1 MEKMGK
7 QEFMEMLREEGKKA
21 GIEPVKNLFNE
32 DQRIEEVKRLGILDL
47 NLSSESRYNSMT
59 QVATY
64 LTDCPQSQ
72 INILGSDV
80 QQCKASFGFAPEQIE
95 MMEEMPREISICQ
108 FGLAKPGQPLI
119 IENILEDDRT
129 MNWKNMPIDP
139 GFRFY
144 ASLPLMSSRGFSIGT
159 LCVFDSSPK
168 NLDHQQIDGLRLL
181 SDQIV
186 HMLEKE
192 LNSTGGVSVPEDKT
206 EEQPSQMKGQY
217 YSVTSILFAD
227 FVGFTNLVENSD
239 PGELL
244 ETLNTFFSGFDRIIS
259 KHNVLKVKTVGDCYM
274 CVGGIPSQQKTHA
287 QEVCAAAIDMLKFV
301 EGTNIQYEAL
311 GKPCWELRIGIHSGP
326 VIAGS
331 AGNKFD
337 IFIKHPKCDPLPIEM
352 VSGAEKTIAAMAIRL
367 ALLSVSNLPKSN
379 VFILDEPATALD
391 AENMDGFI
399 AILEIVKSYFKTVL
413 FKVKFFTNNFCR
425 CITKIICYTRQV
437 SYF

>member
-1 MEKMGK
+1 MEQMGK

-21 GIEPVKNLFNE
+21 GIKPVKNLFNE

-95 MMEEMPREISICQ
+95 MMEEIPREISICQ

-119 IENILEDDRT
+119 IENVLEDDRT

-186 HMLEKE
+186 HMLERESGSTDSSSTEKE
-192 LNSTGGVSVPEDKT
+192 DV
-206 EEQPSQMKGQY
+206 EEPSQMRGQY

-274 CVGGIPSQQKTHA
+274 CVSGIPSQQKTHA
-287 QEVCAAAIDMLKFV
+287 LEVCAAAVDILKFV

-311 GKPCWELRIGIHSGP
+311 GKPRWDLRIGVHSGP
-326 VIAGS
+326 VIAGT
-331 AGNKFD
+331 AGNIFD
-337 IFIKHPKCDPLPIEM
+337 IWGDAVNIASRMES
-352 VSGAEKTIAAMAIRL
+352 SGESGKIHISEKTKDYLEGYAN
-367 ALLSVSNLPKSN
+367 LSHRGEIELKNKGKWST
-379 VFILDEPATALD
+379 F
-391 AENMDGFI
+391 F
-399 AILEIVKSYFKTVL
+399 LEEIK
-413 FKVKFFTNNFCR
+413 
-425 CITKIICYTRQV
+425 
-437 SYF
+437 

>member
-1 MEKMGK
+1 MGKMGK
-7 QEFMEMLREEGKKA
+7 QELMGMLREEGKKA

-244 ETLNTFFSGFDRIIS
+244 ETLN
-259 KHNVLKVKTVGDCYM
+259 
-274 CVGGIPSQQKTHA
+274 
-287 QEVCAAAIDMLKFV
+287 
-301 EGTNIQYEAL
+301 
-311 GKPCWELRIGIHSGP
+311 
-326 VIAGS
+326 
-331 AGNKFD
+331 
-337 IFIKHPKCDPLPIEM
+337 IFQWF
-352 VSGAEKTIAAMAIRL
+352 RQ
-367 ALLSVSNLPKSN
+367 N
-379 VFILDEPATALD
+379 
-391 AENMDGFI
+391 
-399 AILEIVKSYFKTVL
+399 YFKTQCTQGKNGWRLLHVRWRNT
-413 FKVKFFTNNFCR
+413 FTAKNSCSGGVCR
-425 CITKIICYTRQV
+425 CSRHPEICGRNKYPV
-437 SYF
+437 

>member
-32 DQRIEEVKRLGILDL
+32 DKRIEEVKRLGILDL

-64 LTDCPQSQ
+64 LTDCHQSQ

-95 MMEEMPREISICQ
+95 MMEEIPREISICQ

-119 IENILEDDRT
+119 IENVLEDDRT

-168 NLDHQQIDGLRLL
+168 NLDHKQIDGLRLL

-186 HMLEKE
+186 HMLERESGSTDSSSTEKE
-192 LNSTGGVSVPEDKT
+192 DV
-206 EEQPSQMKGQY
+206 EEPSQMRGQY

-274 CVGGIPSQQKTHA
+274 CVSGIPSQQKTHA
-287 QEVCAAAIDMLKFV
+287 REVCAAAVDILKFV

-311 GKPCWELRIGIHSGP
+311 GKPRWDLRIGVHSGP
-326 VIAGS
+326 VIAGT
-331 AGNKFD
+331 AGNIFD
-337 IFIKHPKCDPLPIEM
+337 IWGDAVNIASRMES
-352 VSGAEKTIAAMAIRL
+352 SGESGKIHISEKTKDYLEGYAN
-367 ALLSVSNLPKSN
+367 LSHRGEIELKNKGKWST
-379 VFILDEPATALD
+379 F
-391 AENMDGFI
+391 F
-399 AILEIVKSYFKTVL
+399 LEEIK
-413 FKVKFFTNNFCR
+413 
-425 CITKIICYTRQV
+425 
-437 SYF
+437 

>member
-1 MEKMGK
+1 M
-7 QEFMEMLREEGKKA
+7 GKKA

-95 MMEEMPREISICQ
+95 MIEEIPREISICQ

-119 IENILEDDRT
+119 IENVLEDDRT
-129 MNWKNMPIDP
+129 MTWKNMPIDP

-186 HMLEKE
+186 HMLERESVSTDSSSAEKE
-192 LNSTGGVSVPEDKT
+192 DV
-206 EEQPSQMKGQY
+206 EEPSQMRGQY

-274 CVGGIPSQQKTHA
+274 CVSGIPSQQKTHA
-287 QEVCAAAIDMLKFV
+287 REVCAAAVDILKFV

-311 GKPCWELRIGIHSGP
+311 GKPRWDLRIGVHSGP
-326 VIAGS
+326 VIAGT
-331 AGNKFD
+331 AGNIFD
-337 IFIKHPKCDPLPIEM
+337 IWGDAVNIASRMES
-352 VSGAEKTIAAMAIRL
+352 SGESGKIHISEKTKDYLEGYAN
-367 ALLSVSNLPKSN
+367 LSHRGEIELKNKGKWST
-379 VFILDEPATALD
+379 F
-391 AENMDGFI
+391 F
-399 AILEIVKSYFKTVL
+399 LEEIK
-413 FKVKFFTNNFCR
+413 
-425 CITKIICYTRQV
+425 
-437 SYF
+437 

>member
-1 MEKMGK
+1 MFPQAISFFLRKVDFLEEHVRYIMEKDEK
-7 QEFMEMLREEGKKA
+7 KEQLEMMREAGVKA
-21 GIEPVKNLFNE
+21 GIVPVKNLFNE

-80 QQCKASFGFAPEQIE
+80 QQCKASFGFTPEE
-95 MMEEMPREISICQ
+95 VDMRKEMPREISICQ

-119 IENILEDDRT
+119 IENLLEDDRT
-129 MNWKNMPIDP
+129 KNWKNMPFDP

-159 LCVFDSSPK
+159 LCVFDPNPK
-168 NLDHQQIDGLRLL
+168 NLGHQQIDGLRLL

-192 LNSTGGVSVPEDKT
+192 LNSTGDVSVPEAKT
-206 EEQPSQMKGQY
+206 KEQPSQMKGQY
-217 YSVTSILFAD
+217 YSVSSILFAD

-244 ETLNTFFSGFDRIIS
+244 ETLNIFFSGFDRIIS

-331 AGNKFD
+331 AGNTFD
-337 IFIKHPKCDPLPIEM
+337 IWGDAVNIAARLES
-352 VSGAEKTIAAMAIRL
+352 SGENGKIHISEKTKDYLEGAGSCTPRGEVEL
-367 ALLSVSNLPKSN
+367 KNKGSWSTY
-379 VFILDEPATALD
+379 FLDGL
-391 AENMDGFI
+391 N
-399 AILEIVKSYFKTVL
+399 
-413 FKVKFFTNNFCR
+413 
-425 CITKIICYTRQV
+425 
-437 SYF
+437 

>member
-7 QEFMEMLREEGKKA
+7 QELMEMLREEGKKA

-47 NLSSESRYNSMT
+47 NLSGESRYNSMT

-64 LTDCPQSQ
+64 LTNCPQSQ

-95 MMEEMPREISICQ
+95 MMEEIPREISICQ

-144 ASLPLMSSRGFSIGT
+144 ASFPLMSSRGFSIGT

-186 HMLEKE
+186 HMLERE
-192 LNSTGGVSVPEDKT
+192 SGSTSSSST
-206 EEQPSQMKGQY
+206 EEEDVEEPSQMRGQY

-274 CVGGIPSQQKTHA
+274 CVSGIPSQQKTHA
-287 QEVCAAAIDMLKFV
+287 REVCAAAVDILKFV

-311 GKPCWELRIGIHSGP
+311 GKPRLDVRIGIHSGP
-326 VIAGS
+326 VIAGT
-331 AGNKFD
+331 AGNIFD
-337 IFIKHPKCDPLPIEM
+337 IWGDAVNIASRMES
-352 VSGAEKTIAAMAIRL
+352 SGESGKIHISEKTKDYLEGSAN
-367 ALLSVSNLPKSN
+367 LSHRGEIELKNKGKWST
-379 VFILDEPATALD
+379 F
-391 AENMDGFI
+391 F
-399 AILEIVKSYFKTVL
+399 LEELK
-413 FKVKFFTNNFCR
+413 
-425 CITKIICYTRQV
+425 
-437 SYF
+437 

>member
-1 MEKMGK
+1 MEQMGK

-64 LTDCPQSQ
+64 LTDCSQSQ

-95 MMEEMPREISICQ
+95 MMEEIPREISICQ

-119 IENILEDDRT
+119 IENVLEDDRT

-186 HMLEKE
+186 HMLERESGSTDSSSTEKE
-192 LNSTGGVSVPEDKT
+192 DV
-206 EEQPSQMKGQY
+206 EEPSQMRGQY

-274 CVGGIPSQQKTHA
+274 CVSGIPSQQKTHA
-287 QEVCAAAIDMLKFV
+287 REVCAAAVDILKFV

-311 GKPCWELRIGIHSGP
+311 GKPRWDLRIGVHSGP
-326 VIAGS
+326 VIAGT
-331 AGNKFD
+331 AGNIFD
-337 IFIKHPKCDPLPIEM
+337 IWGDAVNIASRMES
-352 VSGAEKTIAAMAIRL
+352 SGESGKIHISEKTKDYLEGYAN
-367 ALLSVSNLPKSN
+367 LSHRGEIELKNKGKWST
-379 VFILDEPATALD
+379 F
-391 AENMDGFI
+391 F
-399 AILEIVKSYFKTVL
+399 LEEIK
-413 FKVKFFTNNFCR
+413 
-425 CITKIICYTRQV
+425 
-437 SYF
+437 

>member
-1 MEKMGK
+1 MFLQPTSFYLRKVDFLEEHVGYIMEKDEK
-7 QEFMEMLREEGKKA
+7 KEQLEMMREAGVKA
-21 GIEPVKNLFNE
+21 GIVPVKNLFNE

-80 QQCKASFGFAPEQIE
+80 QQCKASFGFVPEQIE

-287 QEVCAAAIDMLKFV
+287 LEVCAAAVDILKFV

-311 GKPCWELRIGIHSGP
+311 GKLRWDVRIGIHSGP
-326 VIAGS
+326 VIAGT
-331 AGNKFD
+331 AGNIFD
-337 IFIKHPKCDPLPIEM
+337 IWGDAVNIASRMES
-352 VSGAEKTIAAMAIRL
+352 SGESGKIHISEKTKDYLEGSAN
-367 ALLSVSNLPKSN
+367 LSHRGEIELKNKGKWPT
-379 VFILDEPATALD
+379 FILE
-391 AENMDGFI
+391 ER
-399 AILEIVKSYFKTVL
+399 K
-413 FKVKFFTNNFCR
+413 
-425 CITKIICYTRQV
+425 
-437 SYF
+437 

>member
-1 MEKMGK
+1 MGK

-95 MMEEMPREISICQ
+95 MMEEIPREISICQ

-119 IENILEDDRT
+119 IENVLEDDRT

-186 HMLEKE
+186 HMLERESGSTDSSSTEKE
-192 LNSTGGVSVPEDKT
+192 DV
-206 EEQPSQMKGQY
+206 EEPSQMRGQY

-274 CVGGIPSQQKTHA
+274 CVSGIPSQQKTHA
-287 QEVCAAAIDMLKFV
+287 REVCAAAVDILKFV

-311 GKPCWELRIGIHSGP
+311 GKPRWDLRIGVHSGP
-326 VIAGS
+326 VIAGT
-331 AGNKFD
+331 AGNIFD
-337 IFIKHPKCDPLPIEM
+337 IWGDAVNIASRMES
-352 VSGAEKTIAAMAIRL
+352 SGESGKIHISEKTKDYLEGYAN
-367 ALLSVSNLPKSN
+367 LSHRGEIELKNKGKWST
-379 VFILDEPATALD
+379 F
-391 AENMDGFI
+391 F
-399 AILEIVKSYFKTVL
+399 LEEIK
-413 FKVKFFTNNFCR
+413 
-425 CITKIICYTRQV
+425 
-437 SYF
+437 

>member
-95 MMEEMPREISICQ
+95 MMEEIPREISICQ

-119 IENILEDDRT
+119 IENVLEDDRT

-186 HMLEKE
+186 HMLERESGSTDSSSTEKE
-192 LNSTGGVSVPEDKT
+192 DV
-206 EEQPSQMKGQY
+206 EEPSQMRGQY

-274 CVGGIPSQQKTHA
+274 CVSGIPSQQKTHA
-287 QEVCAAAIDMLKFV
+287 LEVCAAAVDILKFV

-311 GKPCWELRIGIHSGP
+311 GKPRWDLRIGVHSGP
-326 VIAGS
+326 VIAGT
-331 AGNKFD
+331 AGNIFD
-337 IFIKHPKCDPLPIEM
+337 IWGDAVNIASRMES
-352 VSGAEKTIAAMAIRL
+352 SGESGKIHISEKTKDYLEGYAN
-367 ALLSVSNLPKSN
+367 LSHRGEIELKNKGKWST
-379 VFILDEPATALD
+379 F
-391 AENMDGFI
+391 F
-399 AILEIVKSYFKTVL
+399 LEEIK
-413 FKVKFFTNNFCR
+413 
-425 CITKIICYTRQV
+425 
-437 SYF
+437 

>member
-1 MEKMGK
+1 MGDTEKKEQLETM
-7 QEFMEMLREEGKKA
+7 REAGIKA
-21 GIEPVKNLFNE
+21 GIVPVQNLFNE
-32 DQRIEEVKRLGILDL
+32 EQRIEEVKRLGILDL

-64 LTDCPQSQ
+64 LTDCPQST
-72 INILGSDV
+72 INILGSNV
-80 QQCKASFGFAPEQIE
+80 QQCKASFGFEPDQKE
-95 MMEEMPREISICQ
+95 MMEEIPREISVCQ

-129 MNWKNMPIDP
+129 KNWKNMPFDP

-159 LCVFDSSPK
+159 LCVFDPNPK

-192 LNSTGGVSVPEDKT
+192 LNPKEGVAVPEDKSK
-206 EEQPSQMKGQY
+206 EQPSQMKGQY
-217 YSVTSILFAD
+217 YSATSILFAD
-227 FVGFTNLVENSD
+227 FIGFTNLVENSD

-244 ETLNTFFSGFDRIIS
+244 ETLNIFFNGFDRIIS

-287 QEVCAAAIDMLKFV
+287 KEVCAAAIDLLKFV

-311 GKPCWELRIGIHSGP
+311 GKPCWELRIGIHSGA

-331 AGNKFD
+331 AGNTFD
-337 IFIKHPKCDPLPIEM
+337 IWGDA
-352 VSGAEKTIAAMAIRL
+352 VNIAARL
-367 ALLSVSNLPKSN
+367 ESSGESGKIHISQKTK
-379 VFILDEPATALD
+379 DY
-391 AENMDGFI
+391 
-399 AILEIVKSYFKTVL
+399 LEGTGNCTPRGEVELKNKGSWPTYFL
-413 FKVKFFTNNFCR
+413 NGLN
-425 CITKIICYTRQV
+425 
-437 SYF
+437 

>member
-7 QEFMEMLREEGKKA
+7 QELMEMLREEGKKA
-21 GIEPVKNLFNE
+21 GIKPVKNLFNE

-95 MMEEMPREISICQ
+95 MMEEIPREISICQ

-119 IENILEDDRT
+119 IENVLEDDRT

-186 HMLEKE
+186 HMLERESGSTDSSSTEKE
-192 LNSTGGVSVPEDKT
+192 DV
-206 EEQPSQMKGQY
+206 EEPSQIRGQY

-274 CVGGIPSQQKTHA
+274 CVSGIPSQQKTHA
-287 QEVCAAAIDMLKFV
+287 REVCAAAVDILKFV

-311 GKPCWELRIGIHSGP
+311 GKPRWDLRIGVHSGP
-326 VIAGS
+326 VIAGT
-331 AGNKFD
+331 AGNIFD
-337 IFIKHPKCDPLPIEM
+337 IWGDAVNIASRMES
-352 VSGAEKTIAAMAIRL
+352 SGERGRIHISEKTKDYIAGYAN
-367 ALLSVSNLPKSN
+367 LSHRGEIELKNKGKWST
-379 VFILDEPATALD
+379 F
-391 AENMDGFI
+391 F
-399 AILEIVKSYFKTVL
+399 LEEIK
-413 FKVKFFTNNFCR
+413 
-425 CITKIICYTRQV
+425 
-437 SYF
+437 

>member
-1 MEKMGK
+1 
-7 QEFMEMLREEGKKA
+7 
-21 GIEPVKNLFNE
+21 
-32 DQRIEEVKRLGILDL
+32 
-47 NLSSESRYNSMT
+47 
-59 QVATY
+59 
-64 LTDCPQSQ
+64 
-72 INILGSDV
+72 
-80 QQCKASFGFAPEQIE
+80 
-95 MMEEMPREISICQ
+95 
-108 FGLAKPGQPLI
+108 AKPGQPLI

-168 NLDHQQIDGLRLL
+168 NLGHQQVDGLRLL

-217 YSVTSILFAD
+217 YSITSILFAD

-331 AGNKFD
+331 AGNTFD
-337 IFIKHPKCDPLPIEM
+337 IWGDAVNIAARLES
-352 VSGAEKTIAAMAIRL
+352 SGENGKIHISEKTKDYLEGSGSCTPRGEVEL
-367 ALLSVSNLPKSN
+367 KNKGSWSTY
-379 VFILDEPATALD
+379 FLDGL
-391 AENMDGFI
+391 N
-399 AILEIVKSYFKTVL
+399 
-413 FKVKFFTNNFCR
+413 
-425 CITKIICYTRQV
+425 
-437 SYF
+437 

>member
-1 MEKMGK
+1 MGDTEKKEQLETM
-7 QEFMEMLREEGKKA
+7 REAGIKA
-21 GIEPVKNLFNE
+21 GIVPVQNLFNE
-32 DQRIEEVKRLGILDL
+32 EQRIEEVKRLGILDL

-64 LTDCPQSQ
+64 LTDCPQST
-72 INILGSDV
+72 INILGSNV
-80 QQCKASFGFAPEQIE
+80 QQCKASFGFEPDQKE
-95 MMEEMPREISICQ
+95 MMEEIPREISVCQ

-129 MNWKNMPIDP
+129 KNWKNMPFDP

-159 LCVFDSSPK
+159 LCVFDPNPK

-192 LNSTGGVSVPEDKT
+192 LNPKEGVAVPEDKSK
-206 EEQPSQMKGQY
+206 EQPSQMKGQY
-217 YSVTSILFAD
+217 YSATSILFAD
-227 FVGFTNLVENSD
+227 FIGFTNLVENSD

-244 ETLNTFFSGFDRIIS
+244 ETLNIFFNGFDRIIS

-287 QEVCAAAIDMLKFV
+287 KEVCAAAIDLLKFV

-311 GKPCWELRIGIHSGP
+311 GKPCWELRIGIHSGA

-331 AGNKFD
+331 AGNTFD
-337 IFIKHPKCDPLPIEM
+337 IWGDA
-352 VSGAEKTIAAMAIRL
+352 VNIAARL
-367 ALLSVSNLPKSN
+367 ESSGESGKIHISQKTK
-379 VFILDEPATALD
+379 DY
-391 AENMDGFI
+391 
-399 AILEIVKSYFKTVL
+399 LEGTGNCTPRGEVELKNKGSWSTYFL
-413 FKVKFFTNNFCR
+413 NGLN
-425 CITKIICYTRQV
+425 
-437 SYF
+437 

>member
-1 MEKMGK
+1 MEQMGK
-7 QEFMEMLREEGKKA
+7 QVFMEMLREEGKKA
-21 GIEPVKNLFNE
+21 GIKPVKNLFNE

-80 QQCKASFGFAPEQIE
+80 QQCKASFGFAPEQID
-95 MMEEMPREISICQ
+95 MMEEIPREISICQ

-119 IENILEDDRT
+119 IENVLEDDRT

-186 HMLEKE
+186 HMLERESGSTDSSSTEKE
-192 LNSTGGVSVPEDKT
+192 DV
-206 EEQPSQMKGQY
+206 EEPSQMRGQY

-274 CVGGIPSQQKTHA
+274 CVSGIPSQQKTHA
-287 QEVCAAAIDMLKFV
+287 REVCAAAVDILKFV
-301 EGTNIQYEAL
+301 EGTNNQYEAL
-311 GKPCWELRIGIHSGP
+311 GKPRWDLRIGVHSGP
-326 VIAGS
+326 VIAGT
-331 AGNKFD
+331 AGNIFD
-337 IFIKHPKCDPLPIEM
+337 IWGDAVNIASRMES
-352 VSGAEKTIAAMAIRL
+352 SGERGRIHISEKTKDYLEGYAN
-367 ALLSVSNLPKSN
+367 LSHRGEIELKNKGKWST
-379 VFILDEPATALD
+379 F
-391 AENMDGFI
+391 F
-399 AILEIVKSYFKTVL
+399 LEEIK
-413 FKVKFFTNNFCR
+413 
-425 CITKIICYTRQV
+425 
-437 SYF
+437 

>member
-95 MMEEMPREISICQ
+95 MMEEIPREISICQ

-119 IENILEDDRT
+119 IENVLEDDRT

-186 HMLEKE
+186 HMLERESGSTDSSSTEKE
-192 LNSTGGVSVPEDKT
+192 DV
-206 EEQPSQMKGQY
+206 EEPSQIRGQY

-274 CVGGIPSQQKTHA
+274 CVSGIPSQQKTHA
-287 QEVCAAAIDMLKFV
+287 REVCAAAVDILKFV

-311 GKPCWELRIGIHSGP
+311 GKPRWDLRIGVHSGP
-326 VIAGS
+326 VIAGT
-331 AGNKFD
+331 AGNIFD
-337 IFIKHPKCDPLPIEM
+337 IWGDAVNIASRMES
-352 VSGAEKTIAAMAIRL
+352 SGESGKIHISEKTKDYLEGYAN
-367 ALLSVSNLPKSN
+367 LSHRGEIELKNKGKWST
-379 VFILDEPATALD
+379 F
-391 AENMDGFI
+391 F
-399 AILEIVKSYFKTVL
+399 LEEIK
-413 FKVKFFTNNFCR
+413 
-425 CITKIICYTRQV
+425 
-437 SYF
+437 

>member
-21 GIEPVKNLFNE
+21 GIKPVKNLFNE

-95 MMEEMPREISICQ
+95 MMEEIPREISICQ

-119 IENILEDDRT
+119 IENVLEDDRT

-186 HMLEKE
+186 HMLERESGSTDSSSTEKE
-192 LNSTGGVSVPEDKT
+192 DV
-206 EEQPSQMKGQY
+206 EEPSQMRGQY

-274 CVGGIPSQQKTHA
+274 CVSGIPSQQKTHA
-287 QEVCAAAIDMLKFV
+287 LEVCAAAVDILKFV

-311 GKPCWELRIGIHSGP
+311 GKPRWDLRIGVHSGP
-326 VIAGS
+326 VIAGT
-331 AGNKFD
+331 AGNIFD
-337 IFIKHPKCDPLPIEM
+337 IWGDAVNIASRMES
-352 VSGAEKTIAAMAIRL
+352 SGESGKIHISEKTKDYLEGYAN
-367 ALLSVSNLPKSN
+367 LSHRGEIELKNKGKWST
-379 VFILDEPATALD
+379 F
-391 AENMDGFI
+391 F
-399 AILEIVKSYFKTVL
+399 LEEIK
-413 FKVKFFTNNFCR
+413 
-425 CITKIICYTRQV
+425 
-437 SYF
+437 

>member
-1 MEKMGK
+1 
-7 QEFMEMLREEGKKA
+7 
-21 GIEPVKNLFNE
+21 
-32 DQRIEEVKRLGILDL
+32 
-47 NLSSESRYNSMT
+47 MT

-274 CVGGIPSQQKTHA
+274 CVG
-287 QEVCAAAIDMLKFV
+287 
-301 EGTNIQYEAL
+301 
-311 GKPCWELRIGIHSGP
+311 
-326 VIAGS
+326 
-331 AGNKFD
+331 
-337 IFIKHPKCDPLPIEM
+337 
-352 VSGAEKTIAAMAIRL
+352 
-367 ALLSVSNLPKSN
+367 
-379 VFILDEPATALD
+379 
-391 AENMDGFI
+391 
-399 AILEIVKSYFKTVL
+399 
-413 FKVKFFTNNFCR
+413 
-425 CITKIICYTRQV
+425 
-437 SYF
+437 

>member
-21 GIEPVKNLFNE
+21 CIEPVKNLFNE

-95 MMEEMPREISICQ
+95 MMEEIPREISICQ

-186 HMLEKE
+186 HMLERESGSTDSSSTEKE
-192 LNSTGGVSVPEDKT
+192 DV
-206 EEQPSQMKGQY
+206 EEPSQMRGQY

-274 CVGGIPSQQKTHA
+274 CVSGIPSQQKTHA
-287 QEVCAAAIDMLKFV
+287 REVCAAAVDILKFV

-311 GKPCWELRIGIHSGP
+311 GKPRWDLRIGVHSGP
-326 VIAGS
+326 VIAGT
-331 AGNKFD
+331 AGNIFD
-337 IFIKHPKCDPLPIEM
+337 IWGDAVNIASRMES
-352 VSGAEKTIAAMAIRL
+352 SGESGKIHISEKTKDYLEGYAN
-367 ALLSVSNLPKSN
+367 LSHRGEIELKNKGKWST
-379 VFILDEPATALD
+379 F
-391 AENMDGFI
+391 F
-399 AILEIVKSYFKTVL
+399 LEEIK
-413 FKVKFFTNNFCR
+413 
-425 CITKIICYTRQV
+425 
-437 SYF
+437 

>member
-21 GIEPVKNLFNE
+21 GIKPVKNLFNE

-95 MMEEMPREISICQ
+95 MMEEIPREISICQ

-119 IENILEDDRT
+119 IENVLEDDRT

-186 HMLEKE
+186 HMLERESGSTDSSSTEKE
-192 LNSTGGVSVPEDKT
+192 DV
-206 EEQPSQMKGQY
+206 EEPSQMRGQY

-287 QEVCAAAIDMLKFV
+287 REVCAASVDILKFG

-311 GKPCWELRIGIHSGP
+311 GKPRWDLRIGVHSGP
-326 VIAGS
+326 VIAGT
-331 AGNKFD
+331 AGNIFD
-337 IFIKHPKCDPLPIEM
+337 IWGDAVNIASRMES
-352 VSGAEKTIAAMAIRL
+352 SGESGKIHISEKTKDYLEGYAN
-367 ALLSVSNLPKSN
+367 LSHRGEIELKNKGKWST
-379 VFILDEPATALD
+379 F
-391 AENMDGFI
+391 F
-399 AILEIVKSYFKTVL
+399 LEEIK
-413 FKVKFFTNNFCR
+413 
-425 CITKIICYTRQV
+425 
-437 SYF
+437 

>member
-1 MEKMGK
+1 MGDTEKKEQLETM
-7 QEFMEMLREEGKKA
+7 REAGIKA
-21 GIEPVKNLFNE
+21 GIVPVQNLFNE
-32 DQRIEEVKRLGILDL
+32 EQRIEEVKRLGILDL
-47 NLSSESRYNSMT
+47 NLSRESRYNSMT

-64 LTDCPQSQ
+64 LTDCPQST
-72 INILGSDV
+72 INILGSNV
-80 QQCKASFGFAPEQIE
+80 QQCKASFGFEPEQKE
-95 MMEEMPREISICQ
+95 MMEEIPREISVCQ

-129 MNWKNMPIDP
+129 KNWKNMPFDP

-159 LCVFDSSPK
+159 LCVFDPNPK

-192 LNSTGGVSVPEDKT
+192 LNPKEGVAVPEDKSK
-206 EEQPSQMKGQY
+206 EQPSQMKGQY
-217 YSVTSILFAD
+217 YSATSILFAD
-227 FVGFTNLVENSD
+227 FIGFTNLVENSD

-244 ETLNTFFSGFDRIIS
+244 ETLNIFFNGFDRIIS

-287 QEVCAAAIDMLKFV
+287 KEVCAAAIDLLKFV

-311 GKPCWELRIGIHSGP
+311 GKPCWELRIGIHSGA

-331 AGNKFD
+331 AGNTFD
-337 IFIKHPKCDPLPIEM
+337 IWGDA
-352 VSGAEKTIAAMAIRL
+352 VNIAARL
-367 ALLSVSNLPKSN
+367 ESSGESGKIHISQKTK
-379 VFILDEPATALD
+379 DY
-391 AENMDGFI
+391 
-399 AILEIVKSYFKTVL
+399 LEGTGNCTPRGEVELKNKGSWSTYFL
-413 FKVKFFTNNFCR
+413 NGLN
-425 CITKIICYTRQV
+425 
-437 SYF
+437 

>member
-95 MMEEMPREISICQ
+95 MMEEIPREISICQ

-119 IENILEDDRT
+119 IENVLEDDRT

-168 NLDHQQIDGLRLL
+168 NLDHQQLDGLRLL

-186 HMLEKE
+186 HMLERE
-192 LNSTGGVSVPEDKT
+192 SGSTSSSSTVEEDV
-206 EEQPSQMKGQY
+206 EEPSQMRGQY

-274 CVGGIPSQQKTHA
+274 CVSGIPSQQKTHA
-287 QEVCAAAIDMLKFV
+287 REVCAAAVDILKFV

-311 GKPCWELRIGIHSGP
+311 GKPRWDLRIGVHSGP
-326 VIAGS
+326 VIAGT
-331 AGNKFD
+331 AGNIFD
-337 IFIKHPKCDPLPIEM
+337 IWGDAVNIASRMES
-352 VSGAEKTIAAMAIRL
+352 SGESGKIHISEKTKDYLEGYAN
-367 ALLSVSNLPKSN
+367 LSHRGEIELKNKGKWST
-379 VFILDEPATALD
+379 F
-391 AENMDGFI
+391 F
-399 AILEIVKSYFKTVL
+399 LEEFK
-413 FKVKFFTNNFCR
+413 
-425 CITKIICYTRQV
+425 
-437 SYF
+437 

>member
-7 QEFMEMLREEGKKA
+7 QELMEMLREEGKKA

-64 LTDCPQSQ
+64 LTDCSQSQ

-119 IENILEDDRT
+119 IENVLEDDRT

-186 HMLEKE
+186 HMLERESGSTDSSSTEKE
-192 LNSTGGVSVPEDKT
+192 DV
-206 EEQPSQMKGQY
+206 EEPSQMRGQY

-274 CVGGIPSQQKTHA
+274 CVSGIPSQQKTHA
-287 QEVCAAAIDMLKFV
+287 REVCAAAVDILKFV

-311 GKPCWELRIGIHSGP
+311 GKPRWDLRIGVHSGP
-326 VIAGS
+326 VIAGT
-331 AGNKFD
+331 AGNIFD
-337 IFIKHPKCDPLPIEM
+337 IWGDAVNIASRMES
-352 VSGAEKTIAAMAIRL
+352 SGESGKIHISEKTKDYLEGYAN
-367 ALLSVSNLPKSN
+367 LSHRGEIELKNKGKWST
-379 VFILDEPATALD
+379 F
-391 AENMDGFI
+391 F
-399 AILEIVKSYFKTVL
+399 LEEIK
-413 FKVKFFTNNFCR
+413 
-425 CITKIICYTRQV
+425 
-437 SYF
+437 

>member
-95 MMEEMPREISICQ
+95 MMEEIPREISICQ

-119 IENILEDDRT
+119 IENVLEDDRT

-186 HMLEKE
+186 HMLERESGSTDSSSTEKE
-192 LNSTGGVSVPEDKT
+192 DV
-206 EEQPSQMKGQY
+206 EEPSQMRGQY

-274 CVGGIPSQQKTHA
+274 CVSGIPSQQKTHA
-287 QEVCAAAIDMLKFV
+287 REVCAAAVDILKFV

-311 GKPCWELRIGIHSGP
+311 GKPRWDLRIGVHSGP
-326 VIAGS
+326 VIAGT
-331 AGNKFD
+331 AGNIFD
-337 IFIKHPKCDPLPIEM
+337 IWGDAVNIASRMES
-352 VSGAEKTIAAMAIRL
+352 SGESGKIHISEKTKDYLEGYAN
-367 ALLSVSNLPKSN
+367 LSHRGEIELKNKGKWST
-379 VFILDEPATALD
+379 F
-391 AENMDGFI
+391 F
-399 AILEIVKSYFKTVL
+399 LEEIK
-413 FKVKFFTNNFCR
+413 
-425 CITKIICYTRQV
+425 
-437 SYF
+437 